1 MEASVGETGN
11 CEIVKIE
18 NVNRNEGKTTEEA
31 EIERLQVEEELQNA
45 RRQLE
50 NARNSLHHLK
60 DIYKQRNEERLAR
73 GENVSFAS
81 MKKEYGAAIVK
92 QADLTVKLGRL
103 RAEVRSASL
112 SYGFLSICNVIISA
126 KLTVSLARSC
136 HRSVEGLRGEV
147 QQLRGGPPKGAAAN
161 PWQVGVPYGF
171 RGAVGKDSK
180 NKLSVKY

>member
-1 MEASVGETGN
+1 MEASVGETRN
-11 CEIVKIE
+11 SEIVKME
-18 NVNRNEGKTTEEA
+18 NIDRNAGKTSEEA
-31 EIERLQVEEELQNA
+31 EFERLQVEEELQNA

-60 DIYKQRNEERLAR
+60 DIYKQRNEEMLAR

-112 SYGFLSICNVIISA
+112 S
-126 KLTVSLARSC
+126 
-136 HRSVEGLRGEV
+136 
-147 QQLRGGPPKGAAAN
+147 
-161 PWQVGVPYGF
+161 
-171 RGAVGKDSK
+171 
-180 NKLSVKY
+180 

>member
-1 MEASVGETGN
+1 MEASVGETRKS
-11 CEIVKIE
+11 ETVKIE
-18 NVNRNEGKTTEEA
+18 NIDRNEGKTQEA

-50 NARNSLHHLK
+50 NARNSLHHLT

-112 SYGFLSICNVIISA
+112 I
-126 KLTVSLARSC
+126 
-136 HRSVEGLRGEV
+136 
-147 QQLRGGPPKGAAAN
+147 
-161 PWQVGVPYGF
+161 
-171 RGAVGKDSK
+171 
-180 NKLSVKY
+180 